1 MAYATDHANLFA
13 RAGSYVGEI
22 LKGPSQPQPKMFG
35 TFLIKKATSADEN
48 VGGHLNAERLRC
60 FEIDDQLGFGRL
72 LHRQSAGFSPL
83 RIRAA

>member
-1 MAYATDHANLFA
+1 MAYATDQANLFA

-22 LKGPSQPQPKMFG
+22 LKGPSQPG

-48 VGGHLNAERLRC
+48 VGGHLNAERLRR